1 MYYRIIY
8 VVKKRVFCCVELIC
22 VNWFFISF
30 YNLYIYNCIEYIISF
45 VLKLGEIINKILLSF
60 SVKMLLSLVLIG
72 NILKFLGIFIYIDIL
87 CVLLIKIYKWKG
99 MFLGS

>member
-1 MYYRIIY
+1 M
-8 VVKKRVFCCVELIC
+8 
-22 VNWFFISF
+22 
-30 YNLYIYNCIEYIISF
+30 
-45 VLKLGEIINKILLSF
+45 LKLGEIINKILLSF
-60 SVKMLLSLVLIG
+60 SVKTLLSLVLIG